1 MRSELSSKIE
11 ESESKIESS
20 DQRKTPAEAED
31 ASKRKDKKSL
41 KALTTLWPY
50 LLRYRYKL
58 SAALV
63 ALLIAAAAML
73 VLPLGVRR
81 MIDQGF
87 SSQTT
92 TFIDQYFMVMIS
104 IGLVLAVA
112 SAARFYFV
120 TWLGERVVA
129 DLRADVFAHVSRL
142 SPEFFEFTRSGEVMS
157 RLTADTT
164 QIKTAVGSAVSQA
177 LRNLVMLIGGVIM
190 MIITSPQLSAL
201 VLVAIPLIILPIIG
215 YGRMVRRLTRRAQDD
230 LAEASAYASEM
241 LTSVR
246 TLQAYTNE
254 PEVNSRFSGSVELAF
269 LSARQ
274 RTRARAGLTAMAI
287 FLIFATIVVILW
299 VGAQDVHAG
308 TMTGGR
314 LGQFVL
320 YAVLAGSS
328 LGTLSEVWG
337 EIQQAAGA
345 TERITE
351 LLAVKSQISSP
362 ENPRPLATPVHGNVA
377 FENVHFAYPTRPDQ
391 PALND
396 ISFEVRAGETVAI
409 VGASGSGKST
419 LFALLLR
426 FYDPV
431 QGFIKIDD
439 TSIREVDL
447 ELLRGQIS
455 YVSQNPD
462 VFDDSVAENIR
473 FGSPDVSKEDIV
485 EAAKAAQAHEFIE
498 KLPSSYET
506 RLGEKGT
513 TLSGGQRQRIAIA
526 RAFLRKAPILLL
538 DEATSALDSESEE
551 QIQIALERV
560 KKDRTTLV
568 IAHRL
573 STVQNADKIL
583 VLEEGRL
590 VESGKHNALISENG
604 IYSRLANLQFVGQ
617 AAE

>member
-1 MRSELSSKIE
+1 MEIKIE
-11 ESESKIESS
+11 TS
-20 DQRKTPAEAED
+20 DQPEALAEAEG
-31 ASKRKDKKSL
+31 ASKQKDKKSL
-41 KALTTLWPY
+41 KALKTLWPY

-142 SPEFFEFTRSGEVMS
+142 SPAFFEFTRSGEVMS

-215 YGRMVRRLTRRAQDD
+215 YGRMVRRLTRQAQDD

-254 PEVNSRFSGSVELAF
+254 TEVNSRFAGSVELAF

-287 FLIFATIVVILW
+287 FLIFATIVAILW

-308 TMTGGR
+308 SMTGGR

-345 TERITE
+345 TERLTE
-351 LLAVKSQISSP
+351 LLAVKSQIKSP
-362 ENPRPLATPVHGNVA
+362 ENPRPMATPAKGIVT

-396 ISFEVRAGETVAI
+396 VSFEVRAGETVAI

-426 FYDPV
+426 FYDPN
-431 QGFIKIDD
+431 QGHIKIDD
-439 TSIREVDL
+439 NSIREVDL
-447 ELLRGQIS
+447 EILRRQIS
-455 YVSQNPD
+455 YVSQSPD
-462 VFDDSVAENIR
+462 VFDDSVADNIR
-473 FGSPDVSKEDIV
+473 FGAPDVSMEEII

-583 VLEEGRL
+583 VLDEGRL
-590 VESGKHNALISENG
+590 VESGNHNSLISENG
-604 IYSRLANLQFVGQ
+604 IYSRLASLQFVGQ